1 MVLVSTGGVVALLR
15 SADSSVVVMA
25 AGSALDAG
33 TTVHASDLVPV
44 RVRIEAPPTSTSP
57 RTPPTGSSSPA
68 SWARAS

>member
-44 RVRIEAPPTSTSP
+44 RVRIDGAADLYVS